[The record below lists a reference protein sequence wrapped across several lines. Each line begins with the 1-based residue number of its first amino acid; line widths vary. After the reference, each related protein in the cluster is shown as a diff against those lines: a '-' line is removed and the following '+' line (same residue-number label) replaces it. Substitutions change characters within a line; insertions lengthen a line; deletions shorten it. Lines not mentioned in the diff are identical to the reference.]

1 MDNLDNSQLVNH
13 RVSKEK
19 AQICCDN
26 KNERVVLLHGA
37 TGHYTDMV
45 ELERAL
51 VRAGYEVHNWDYPST
66 TLTVKECAEHIMQR
80 HLSPTFNASAQK
92 THFVGFSM
100 GGLVVENIIKDH
112 SPQCLGRV
120 VTLGT
125 PYHGSDVADFMQS
138 RALNRKYYGFT
149 FGPAGNELTTAFRAA
164 VMQNMQPLNYDLGC
178 ISGDDNSAYFVA
190 RHLFHGRPN
199 DGRVAVES
207 TKHPYMKDHELLHAD
222 HAQLVLDPL
231 AHQYT
236 INFLRDGMF
245 QPPALPPAPPQTA
258 PQPPNKP

>member
-1 MDNLDNSQLVNH
+1 MNNSQLVNN
-13 RVSKEK
+13 SATG
-19 AQICCDN
+19 AQAKICCDN

-37 TGHYTDMV
+37 TGSYADMV

-66 TLTVKECAEHIMQR
+66 TLTVKECAEHITQR
-80 HLSPTFNASAQK
+80 HLSAAFNASAQK

-100 GGLVVENIIKDH
+100 GGLVVENIIKDRA
-112 SPQCLGRV
+112 PKCLGRV

-138 RALNRKYYGFT
+138 RVLNRKYYGFT
-149 FGPAGNELTTAFRAA
+149 FGPAGAELTTAFRGA
-164 VMQNMQPLNYDLGC
+164 VMQNMQPLPYDLGC

-190 RHLFHGRPN
+190 RHLFNGKAN

-236 INFLRDGMF
+236 INFLRDGAF
-245 QPPALPPAPPQTA
+245 QPQTLPPAPAQA
-258 PQPPNKP
+258 PAKP

>member
-1 MDNLDNSQLVNH
+1 MGNLDNSQLVNQ
-13 RVSKEK
+13 RVSKGK

-149 FGPAGNELTTAFRAA
+149 FGPAGSELTTAFRAA
-164 VMQNMQPLNYDLGC
+164 VMQNIQPLPYELGS
-178 ISGDDNSAYFVA
+178 IAGDVNNAYFVA
-190 RHLFHGRPN
+190 RHLFNGRPN
-199 DGRVAVES
+199 DGRVAVDS
-207 TKHPYMKDHELLHAD
+207 TLHPYMKEHAVLHAD
-222 HAQLVLDPL
+222 HGQLPDDQT

-236 INFLRDGMF
+236 INFLRDGRF
-245 QPPALPPAPPQTA
+245 QPQNPTAAQPQLPA
-258 PQPPNKP
+258 KP